1 MPRFAEVS
9 HEEWF
14 DAPPATVRAQFADL
28 QHHIRAGVHPKL
40 RFELL
45 SQGQQRTRFVQEVRL
60 LGLRQRDIFEREF
73 DADGTQL
80 DTVVEGFNKG
90 GTVRIRFTPQLDA
103 GRSGTLVEIQVRLP
117 LPPVLG
123 QLLAPLLR
131 WQILRE
137 VRVAAAEDKHDIEV
151 RGYPAPAPQ
160 PHLDGQPPRARPAA
174 NGSPRP
180 ARG

>member
-1 MPRFAEVS
+1 MQRYAEVS

-28 QHHIRAGVHPKL
+28 QHHIRTGVHPKL

-60 LGLRQRDIFEREF
+60 LGLRQRDVFEREF
-73 DADGTQL
+73 EADGTML
-80 DTVVEGFNKG
+80 DTSVSGFNQG
-90 GTVRIRFTPQLDA
+90 GTVRIRFMPQLKD
-103 GRSGTLVEIQVRLP
+103 GRSATLVEIRVRLP

-123 QLLAPLLR
+123 PLLAPLLR

-137 VRVAAAEDKHDIEV
+137 VRAAAAEDKQDIEL
-151 RGYPAPAPQ
+151 RGYLPLATPQ
-160 PHLDGQPPRARPAA
+160 RLAT
-174 NGSPRP
+174 
-180 ARG
+180 